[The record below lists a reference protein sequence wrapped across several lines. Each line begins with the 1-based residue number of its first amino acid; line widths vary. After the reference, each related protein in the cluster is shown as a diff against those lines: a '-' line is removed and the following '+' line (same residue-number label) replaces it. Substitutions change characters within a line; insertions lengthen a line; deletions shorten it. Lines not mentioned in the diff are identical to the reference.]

1 MMKNGMHVIKA
12 TDIFNWTF
20 CAVIDWTIKLPHFFL
35 LLSICAARAAAG
47 HSRQTR
53 SRLTPNV

>member
-1 MMKNGMHVIKA
+1 MMKNGTHVIKT

-20 CAVIDWTIKLPHFFL
+20 CAAIDCTIKLPHFFL
-35 LLSICAARAAAG
+35 LLSICAARTAAG
-47 HSRQTR
+47 HPRQTR